1 MYDLIIV
8 GARVAGSPTAMLAAR
23 AGYKVLLVDRCSFP
37 SDTLSTNYIHQPGCA
52 RLARWGL
59 LEKVANSGCPPIP
72 RTRFEANNI
81 VVEGGVSHK
90 QSQINAYAPR
100 RYILDNI
107 LMQAAKEEGV
117 EVRENCTALAV
128 IKDNEGRCMGVE
140 LKNAEGSRSKE
151 YCRLLVGAD
160 GRTSKIASMVG
171 ARKTVQ
177 DPVLSCAYY
186 SFWENLDSGYEL
198 YEGKNS
204 WVGAVP
210 THDSILIATYFPQ
223 KHYPE
228 VRQQAFNH
236 HLDAVRQ
243 NAPSLYHRMRSAQQT
258 GKLWGTGHQE
268 NFFRTASGPGWALV
282 GDAGHHK
289 DSITARGI
297 TDAFMQAEL
306 LIARITHHLHDKDDL
321 DHALS
326 DYARDRDILLLP
338 GYHSTLKVA
347 QLENQHTRNDLLRI
361 ISSDDKYTALY
372 FDVVAGISPYS
383 ELQKIM
389 CSRESKVNIAVR
401 ST

>member
-81 VVEGGVSHK
+81 VVEGGVSRK
-90 QSQINAYAPR
+90 QPQINAYAPR

-128 IKDNEGRCMGVE
+128 IKDNEVRCMGVE
-140 LKNAEGSRSKE
+140 LKNAEGSRTKE

-223 KHYPE
+223 KDYPE

-243 NAPSLYHRMRSAQQT
+243 NAPSLYHRMRFAQQT

-297 TDAFMQAEL
+297 TDAFLQAEL

-389 CSRESKVNIAVR
+389 CSRESKVNRAVR